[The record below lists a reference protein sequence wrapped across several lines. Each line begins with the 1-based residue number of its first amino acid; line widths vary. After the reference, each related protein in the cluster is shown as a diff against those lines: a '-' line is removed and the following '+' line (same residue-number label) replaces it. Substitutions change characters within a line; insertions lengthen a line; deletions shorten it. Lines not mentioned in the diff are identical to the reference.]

1 MTSEYTNKSC
11 FGIMKSKSL
20 EMLGRG
26 RPPRAISVSSER
38 GIILMK
44 HALPLAFALALTA
57 SLVASVAGGNPHVQ
71 TNAPGASQSTTAA
84 AIYGRRC
91 ASCHGKDGRAN
102 TFKGKL
108 RSARNLTGPQWQEDV
123 SDERIF
129 NSITNGRGK
138 MPSFGKKLSEA
149 EINSLVS
156 YVRGLKK

>member
-1 MTSEYTNKSC
+1 
-11 FGIMKSKSL
+11 
-20 EMLGRG
+20 
-26 RPPRAISVSSER
+26 
-38 GIILMK
+38 MK
-44 HALPLAFALALTA
+44 HALLPFALALTLTA
-57 SLVASVAGGNPHVQ
+57 WLVASATGLVEPQN
-71 TNAPGASQSTTAA
+71 NSTSTSPSTAA
-84 AIYGRRC
+84 AIYAKRC

-108 RSARNLTGPQWQEDV
+108 RSARNLTEPKWQAEV

-149 EINSLVS
+149 EINLLVS

>member
-1 MTSEYTNKSC
+1 
-11 FGIMKSKSL
+11 
-20 EMLGRG
+20 
-26 RPPRAISVSSER
+26 
-38 GIILMK
+38 MK
-44 HALPLAFALALTA
+44 HALLPFALALTLMA
-57 SLVASVAGGNPHVQ
+57 GLVALATGSMEPQN
-71 TNAPGASQSTTAA
+71 NSASTSPSTAA
-84 AIYGRRC
+84 AIYGKRC

-108 RSARNLTGPQWQEDV
+108 RSARNLTDPQWQAGV